1 MTRHTSFVLAGT
13 LAALAASAAAQAPVH
28 RQDTVVAFETEKGT
42 IELEL
47 DSVRAPATAANFLRY
62 VDGGFFDGGTVNRA
76 VRRDNTVR
84 HDVEIQVIQ
93 FQIDEARS
101 RQAFPPI
108 PLERTSVTGV
118 THVDG
123 TISMARGGPD
133 TATGSF
139 SIVIGDQP
147 EMDFGGRRNPDGQ
160 GFAAF
165 GHVVRGMDVVKAI
178 HASPTGKAGPYGTE
192 SLAPPIRILKAYRRT
207 PAAAP
212 AAQART
218 FDVVIANGRV
228 VDGTGA
234 PWFKADVGITGDR
247 ITAIGNLSSARALT
261 RIDAAGQVVAPGFI
275 DLLGQSEF
283 NVLVDSRAASKIT
296 QGITTEITGEG
307 ASIAPVNEA
316 MKADRKASYDHF
328 GITQDW
334 ATLDEYFARLTK
346 STTAINVGT
355 FVGSGGLRDYVI
367 GKADRVATAAEMA
380 KMKALVAE
388 AMAHGALGLSSSLQ
402 YVPNRFS
409 TTDEL
414 VELAKVAA
422 AHGGIYITHQR
433 SEANKVFESVDEV
446 LAIAERADIPTE
458 IWHLKTAYK
467 ANWGKMTEV
476 LRRIE
481 AARARGLRVSANIYP
496 YDRASN
502 GLEACLPVWVRE
514 GGTDAMLKRL
524 QDPDTRARVKRD
536 MDDPNAPFENQW
548 FGSGGP
554 AGVMLSSVLDPALRK
569 YEGMSFDA
577 IGKAMGKDPRDAAID
592 LVIADK
598 AESSVIISIMR
609 ESDVIE
615 AMRTPWVSFDTDS
628 GARAEDGRLSESK
641 SHPRAWGT
649 FTRLL
654 GKYVRQDGVL
664 TLEEAVRKMTSQA
677 AIRVGITDRG
687 LVRPGMM
694 ADLVVFDPAT
704 VADRATF
711 EQPNRYSVG
720 VRHVLVNG
728 KAVVAN
734 GAITNERPGRALR
747 GPGYRGE
754 R

>member
-1 MTRHTSFVLAGT
+1 MKDDVLMAG
-13 LAALAASAAAQAPVH
+13 AVPSAPQQSRLRAMSTMRRSSPWPWLPA
-28 RQDTVVAFETEKGT
+28 VVAAT
-42 IELEL
+42 IV
-47 DSVRAPATAANFLRY
+47 STATAC
-62 VDGGFFDGGTVNRA
+62 
-76 VRRDNTVR
+76 
-84 HDVEIQVIQ
+84 
-93 FQIDEARS
+93 
-101 RQAFPPI
+101 
-108 PLERTSVTGV
+108 
-118 THVDG
+118 
-123 TISMARGGPD
+123 GGP
-133 TATGSF
+133 
-139 SIVIGDQP
+139 P
-147 EMDFGGRRNPDGQ
+147 
-160 GFAAF
+160 
-165 GHVVRGMDVVKAI
+165 
-178 HASPTGKAGPYGTE
+178 HAPTL
-192 SLAPPIRILKAYRRT
+192 SAPP
-207 PAAAP
+207 
-212 AAQART
+212 AQARA

-234 PWFKADVGITGDR
+234 PWFRADVGITGDR
-247 ITAIGNLSSARALT
+247 ITAMGNLAAARART
-261 RIDAAGQVVAPGFI
+261 RIDATGQVVAPGFI

-283 NVLVDSRAASKIT
+283 NLLVDARAASKIT

-316 MKADRKASYDHF
+316 LKADRKASYEF
-328 GITQDW
+328 FKIAQDW
-334 ATLDEYFARLTK
+334 LTLDEYFARLTRSK
-346 STTAINVGT
+346 TAINVGT
-355 FVGSGGLRDYVI
+355 FVGSGGLRDYVV
-367 GKADRVATAAEMA
+367 GKDDRPATAAEMA
-380 KMKALVAE
+380 TMKALVAE
-388 AMAHGALGLSSSLQ
+388 AMADGALGLSSSLQ

-433 SEANKVFESVDEV
+433 SEGNKVLESIDEV

-476 LRRIE
+476 LRRLE
-481 AARARGLRVSANIYP
+481 AARAKGLRVSANIYP

-524 QDPDTRARVKRD
+524 QDPETRARVKRD

-577 IGKAMGKDPRDAAID
+577 IGTAMGKDPRDAAID

-609 ESDVIE
+609 ESDVVE

-628 GARAEDGRLSESK
+628 GARAEDGPLSASK

-649 FTRLL
+649 FTRIL
-654 GKYVRQDGVL
+654 GKYVRQEGVL

-677 AIRVGITDRG
+677 AIRVGLTDRG
-687 LVRPGMM
+687 LVRPGLM

-720 VRHVLVNG
+720 IRHVLVNG
-728 KAVVAN
+728 RAVVAD
-734 GAITNERPGRALR
+734 GAITSERPGRALR
-747 GPGYRGE
+747 GPGYTGR
-754 R
+754 

>member
-1 MTRHTSFVLAGT
+1 MACGKPP
-13 LAALAASAAAQAPVH
+13 QAPALSAGAAGAH
-28 RQDTVVAFETEKGT
+28 
-42 IELEL
+42 
-47 DSVRAPATAANFLRY
+47 AP
-62 VDGGFFDGGTVNRA
+62 G
-76 VRRDNTVR
+76 
-84 HDVEIQVIQ
+84 
-93 FQIDEARS
+93 
-101 RQAFPPI
+101 
-108 PLERTSVTGV
+108 
-118 THVDG
+118 
-123 TISMARGGPD
+123 
-133 TATGSF
+133 
-139 SIVIGDQP
+139 
-147 EMDFGGRRNPDGQ
+147 
-160 GFAAF
+160 
-165 GHVVRGMDVVKAI
+165 
-178 HASPTGKAGPYGTE
+178 
-192 SLAPPIRILKAYRRT
+192 
-207 PAAAP
+207 
-212 AAQART
+212 

-234 PWFKADVGITGDR
+234 PWFRADVGITGDR
-247 ITAIGNLSSARALT
+247 ITAIGNLSSAPAGT
-261 RIDAAGQVVAPGFI
+261 RIDAAGHVVAPGFI

-307 ASIAPVNEA
+307 VSIAPVNDA
-316 MKADRKASYDHF
+316 MMADRKATYDF
-328 GITQDW
+328 FRIAQDW
-334 ATLDEYFARLTK
+334 RTLDEYFVRLMA
-346 STTAINVGT
+346 SRTAINVGT
-355 FVGSGGLRDYVI
+355 FVGSGGLRDYVV
-367 GKADRVATAAEMA
+367 GKEDRVATAAEMA
-380 KMKALVAE
+380 KMKALVAD

-402 YVPNRFS
+402 YVPNRYS
-409 TTDEL
+409 TADEL

-422 AHGGIYITHQR
+422 GHGGIYVTHQR
-433 SEANKVFESVDEV
+433 SEGNKVFESIDEV
-446 LAIAERADIPTE
+446 LAIAERAAVPTE

-476 LRRIE
+476 LRRLE

-502 GLEACLPVWVRE
+502 GLDACLPVWVRE

-524 QDPDTRARVKRD
+524 QDPETRARVKRD
-536 MDDPNAPFENQW
+536 MDDPDAPFENQW

-554 AGVMLSSVLDPALRK
+554 AGVMLSSVLDPALRQ

-615 AMRTPWVSFDTDS
+615 AMRTPWISFDTDS
-628 GARAEDGRLSESK
+628 GARAEDGPLSASK

-649 FTRLL
+649 FPRIL
-654 GKYVRQDGVL
+654 GKYVRQDAVL
-664 TLEEAVRKMTSQA
+664 TLEEAIRKMTSQA

-704 VADRATF
+704 VADKATF

-720 VRHVLVNG
+720 IRHVLVNG
-728 KAVVAN
+728 KAVVAD

-747 GPGYRGE
+747 GPGYRGP